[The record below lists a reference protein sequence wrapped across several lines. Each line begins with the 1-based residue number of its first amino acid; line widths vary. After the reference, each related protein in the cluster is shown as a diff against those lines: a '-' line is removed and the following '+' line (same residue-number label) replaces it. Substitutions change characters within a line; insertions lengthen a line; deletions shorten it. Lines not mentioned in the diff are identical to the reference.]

1 MNVELEILKVLMD
14 NKEKI
19 IKKNGWGSH
28 KIYRCIGSYSKEEIK
43 IALDSLIDKKL
54 IKPTLV
60 KSGNIE
66 NYIYKINESGIE
78 FYNRESDGMNTISNI
93 EKMINDDIKKL
104 DDVKSMNYEEKK
116 DYYIELTS
124 KYHNVINSF
133 GNGLYGYCKNIDF
146 YKEDIDEESLIINFK
161 RIKAML
167 TTFKV
172 NGFKNFKDTKL
183 NQPIINNT
191 MTSTNNNNNINTNTN
206 NNDIDFIFKN
216 ARENIEKMNSIN
228 DEELKEILL
237 KIDKIEEILKSKDT
251 KRDKWNKLKPLLLWV
266 TDKGADVAIS
276 LLPLFLQF
284 K

>member
-1 MNVELEILKVLMD
+1 MSVELEILKVLID

-43 IALDSLIDKKL
+43 IALDSLIDKNL
-54 IKPTLV
+54 IKSTLV
-60 KSGNIE
+60 KNGDIKD
-66 NYIYKINESGIE
+66 YIYRINESGIE
-78 FYNRESDGMNTISNI
+78 FYNRESDNMNIISNI

-104 DDVKSMNYEEKK
+104 DDVNLMDYEQKK

-124 KYHNVINSF
+124 KYHNVINGF
-133 GNGLYGYCKNIDF
+133 GNSLYGYYKDMGF
-146 YKEDIDEESLIINFK
+146 YNEDIDKESLKINFK
-161 RIKAML
+161 RIKTML
-167 TTFKV
+167 ITFKA
-172 NGFKNFKDTKL
+172 NGFKNFDDKKL

-191 MTSTNNNNNINTNTN
+191 MTSINNNSNINTN
-206 NNDIDFIFKN
+206 NNDINVTFESV
-216 ARENIEKMNSIN
+216 RENIKKMDSIN
-228 DEELKEILL
+228 DAELKEILL